1 MAAPDPD
8 PQLTP
13 LQLDLMRV
21 LWTRKEASVQEVH
34 AALAQDRGLAPT
46 TIATL
51 LRRLEKRGL
60 VAHRTEGRQ
69 FLFRARVGEEE
80 ARGAMVAE
88 LAERLFGGDPAQL
101 VHHLL
106 SKNQLRAGD
115 LARVRKLIDEHE
127 QAHAKQG
134 RSRRAA
140 R

>member
-1 MAAPDPD
+1 MAIQDPD

-21 LWTRKEASVQEVH
+21 LWARGEASVQDVH
-34 AALAQDRGLAPT
+34 AALAGHRGLAPT
-46 TIATL
+46 TVATL

-60 VAHRTEGRQ
+60 VSHRSEGRQ
-69 FLFRARVGEEE
+69 FLFRARVGEDE

-88 LAERLFGGDPAQL
+88 LAERLFDGDAAQL

-106 SKNQLRAGD
+106 SAKQLRPGD

-127 QAHAKQG
+127 QARPKQG
-134 RSRRAA
+134 RSRREA

>member
-69 FLFRARVGEEE
+69 FLFRARVGEDE

-127 QAHAKQG
+127 QIRAKQG

>member
-21 LWTRKEASVQEVH
+21 LWARKEASAQEVH
-34 AALAQDRGLAPT
+34 AALAEDRGLALT

-60 VAHRTEGRQ
+60 VTHRTEGRQ
-69 FLFRARVGEEE
+69 FLFRARVNENE

-88 LAERLFGGDPAQL
+88 LAERLFDGDAAQL
-101 VHHLL
+101 MHHLL
-106 SKNQLRAGD
+106 SANQLRPGD

-127 QAHAKQG
+127 QARAKQG
-134 RSRRAA
+134 RSSRAS